1 MSSEISIPLD
11 LPDVQ
16 ILGSR
21 SEGAERLIVEIRS
34 ALTGTPCRRCGHHT
48 EQFHGYDRTIQLQH
62 LPAFGQEVKIEIR
75 PKRYRCLHCEGAPTS
90 TQRCAWYE
98 VNHPCTRAYEKWVM
112 RLLAHSTVADVS
124 RVTGVGIKTIE
135 SIFQRYVDS
144 EVDWERLSDL
154 ETLGIDE
161 IALRKGHKAYKAVV
175 FARDSAGANHALA
188 VLADRDQS
196 TVEAFLKTIP
206 DRLKATVERVCI
218 DLWAGYKTAVHRALP
233 EAAVVADRFH
243 VARLYRDAVDEVR
256 KRELRRLKAEL
267 PEEEAAPCKDAMW
280 PLRRPWPSLRPDQQ
294 LQVAQVLNLSP
305 TLKDAYGLREV
316 LSAIFEAT
324 TDRATAAERLDA
336 WADEVKRLGASCFD
350 TFLSTLKTW
359 REPILNYFDGRH
371 SSGFVEGLNNK
382 LKLLKRRCFGL
393 EDPVE
398 LFRRFKLDLEG
409 EACWSS

>member
-21 SEGAERLIVEIRS
+21 PEGTERLVIAVESTLI
-34 ALTGTPCRRCGHHT
+34 GMPCRRCGRHI
-48 EQFHGYDRTIQLQH
+48 EQFHCYGQSIQLQH
-62 LPAFGQEVKIEIR
+62 LPAFGREVKIEIR
-75 PKRYRCLHCEGAPTS
+75 PKRYRCPHCEGEPTS

-98 VNHPCTRAYEKWVM
+98 LNYPCTRAYEKWVM

-124 RVTGVGIKTIE
+124 RVTGAGIKTIE
-135 SIFQRYVDS
+135 SIFRRYVDS
-144 EVDWERLSDL
+144 EADWERLSDL

-161 IALRKGHKAYKAVV
+161 ISLHKGHKAYKAVV
-175 FARDSAGANHALA
+175 TARDSDGANHALA

-196 TVEAFLKTIP
+196 TVEAFLNTIP

-218 DLWAGYKTAVHRALP
+218 DLWAGYATAVRRALP
-233 EAAVVADRFH
+233 EATVVADRFH
-243 VARLYRDAVDEVR
+243 VARLYGDAVDEVR

-267 PEEEAAPCKDAMW
+267 PEEEAAPCKNAMW

-294 LQVAQVLNLSP
+294 LQVAQVLDLSP
-305 TLKDAYGLREV
+305 TLSDAYCLREV
-316 LSAIFEAT
+316 LSAIFETAP
-324 TDRATAAERLDA
+324 DRATAAARLDG
-336 WADEVKRLGASCFD
+336 WAGEVKRLGASCFD
-350 TFLSTLKTW
+350 TFLSTLETW

-371 SSGFVEGLNNK
+371 SSGFVEGMNNK

-393 EDPVE
+393 DDPVE